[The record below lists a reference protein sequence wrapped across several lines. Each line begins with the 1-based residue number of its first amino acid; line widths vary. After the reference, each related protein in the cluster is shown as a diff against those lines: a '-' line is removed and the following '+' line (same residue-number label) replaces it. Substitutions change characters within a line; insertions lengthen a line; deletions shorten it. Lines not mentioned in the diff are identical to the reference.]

1 MRDAKSRLHDKRGL
15 LPESLRGHDLRCCWC
30 ETVRILSAW
39 VSLCVLWAMLILWA
53 GMKLWIWIKNL
64 EWVGGIGAKGK
75 GGMCGLGAF
84 MPFFFFL

>member
-1 MRDAKSRLHDKRGL
+1 MPG
-15 LPESLRGHDLRCCWC
+15 C
-30 ETVRILSAW
+30 
-39 VSLCVLWAMLILWA
+39 LCVLWAMLIRWA

-84 MPFFFFL
+84 MPFFSLEEDLVASFCNANSGIEAILFAALGWIPYF